1 VVKVEGYEFPDRLLY
16 DVENQIWYEPLMDG
30 TVRAGFT
37 AWAANL
43 MGDVLVFTPKRI
55 GRDFEKGRSF
65 AVIEGGKWVGTA
77 RAAFAGVVI
86 AQNETL
92 EGKPEL
98 LNQDPF
104 GGGWMLIVRPARDH
118 WRDGLVSGEAI
129 APAIEA
135 WLATG
140 DYRKRTD

>member
-1 VVKVEGYEFPDRLLY
+1 MSKGGTVVKVEGYEFPDRLLY

-30 TVRAGFT
+30 TIRVGFT
-37 AWAANL
+37 SWAANL
-43 MGDVLVFTPKRI
+43 MGEVLVFTPKRV

-77 RAAFAGVVI
+77 RAAFAGVVV
-86 AQNETL
+86 AQNEML

-104 GGGWMLIVRPARDH
+104 GAGWMLIVRPASDD
-118 WRDGLVSGEAI
+118 W
-129 APAIEA
+129 
-135 WLATG
+135 
-140 DYRKRTD
+140 KR

>member
-1 VVKVEGYEFPDRLLY
+1 MVNVQGYEFPDRLLY
-16 DVENQIWYEPLMDG
+16 DVENQVWYKPLMDG

-37 AWAANL
+37 SWAANL

-77 RAAFAGVVI
+77 RAAFAGVVV
-86 AQNETL
+86 AQNQLL
-92 EGKPEL
+92 EDKPEL

-104 GGGWMLIVRPARDH
+104 GTGWMLVVRPAGDD
-118 WRDGLVSGEAI
+118 WREGLVAGSEI
-129 APAIEA
+129 APIFEA

-140 DYRKRTD
+140 DYKKRAD